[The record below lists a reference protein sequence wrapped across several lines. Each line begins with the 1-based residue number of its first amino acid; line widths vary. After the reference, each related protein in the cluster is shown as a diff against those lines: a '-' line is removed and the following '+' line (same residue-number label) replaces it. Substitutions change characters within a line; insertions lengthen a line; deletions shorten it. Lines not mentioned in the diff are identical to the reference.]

1 MQRRTF
7 INHLGVAFGT
17 TMLCSPAIA
26 KPGYPE
32 KPIRI
37 IIPTSPGGATDAVA
51 RLFAEQV
58 GQKLNS
64 PIVIENVPG
73 AATLMGVRQAAAAK
87 PDGYTL
93 SIMAN
98 SFTAIPHVDKNA
110 RYKTSDFK
118 GVSYLARSKMFL
130 VVSAQSPYRTLNDLV
145 EAARKSPAKLS
156 YATVGV
162 GTSSHVPIEML
173 SQEAKIELTQ
183 IPYKGITNAI
193 PDVIAGRVDMM
204 MGTGASTNAL
214 IKNGKLRALAVADT
228 QRLPFLADVPTF
240 AELGFP
246 NVKYELYLGLMAPAR
261 TPDAILQTLSQAFE
275 SVKADQAVAKR
286 LALLD
291 QELPNMSTPEQ
302 FNQFLLQDEQRMRQL
317 LSKS

>member
-1 MQRRTF
+1 MQRRAF
-7 INHLGVAFGT
+7 INRMTVALGG
-17 TMLCSPAIA
+17 TMLGSSALA
-26 KPGYPE
+26 KTGYPE

-37 IIPTSPGGATDAVA
+37 IVPTSPGGATDAVA

-58 GQKLNS
+58 GKKLGNA
-64 PIVIENVPG
+64 IVVENIPG
-73 AATLMGVRQAAAAK
+73 AATLLGVRQAASAK

-130 VVSAQSPYRTLNDLV
+130 VVPAQSPYRTLKDLID
-145 EAARKSPAKLS
+145 AASNAPGKLS

-162 GTSSHVPIEML
+162 GTSSHVPLEML
-173 SQEAKIELTQ
+173 SQEAKIELMP

-193 PDVIAGRVDMM
+193 PDVIAGRIDMM
-204 MGTGASTNAL
+204 MGTGASTSAL
-214 IKNGKLRALAVADT
+214 IESGKLRALAVAND
-228 QRLPFLADVPTF
+228 QRLSFLPNVPTF
-240 AELGFP
+240 AELGFKD
-246 NVKYELYLGLMAPAR
+246 VMYELYLGLMAPAR
-261 TPDAILQTLSQAFE
+261 TPEPILQALSQAFE
-275 SVKADQAVAKR
+275 SVKADRALTER

-291 QELPNMSTPEQ
+291 QELPDMHSSEQ
-302 FNQFLLQDEQRMRQL
+302 FNKFLQQDEQRMRTL
-317 LSKS
+317 LSK

>member
-7 INHLGVAFGT
+7 MRQV
-17 TMLCSPAIA
+17 AIA
-26 KPGYPE
+26 AGTSVLYGTAFAKTGYPE

-37 IIPTSPGGATDAVA
+37 IVPTSPGGATDAVA

-58 GQKLNS
+58 GQKLNK
-64 PIVIENVPG
+64 PIVVENVPG
-73 AATLMGVRQAAAAK
+73 AATLLGVRQAAAAK

-130 VVSAQSPYRTLNDLV
+130 VVSAESPYRTLKDV
-145 EAARKSPAKLS
+145 IEAARKSPSKLT

-183 IPYKGITNAI
+183 IPYKGITTAI

-204 MGTGASTNAL
+204 MGTGASTSTL
-214 IKNGKLRALAVADT
+214 VKNGKLRALAVADT
-228 QRLPFLADVPTF
+228 ERLPHLPDVPTF
-240 AELGFP
+240 AELGFH
-246 NVKYELYLGLMAPAR
+246 NVQYELYLGLMAPAH
-261 TPDAILQTLSQAFE
+261 TPAAILQTLSQAFE
-275 SVKADQAVAKR
+275 SVKSSPAVIER

-291 QELPNMSTPEQ
+291 QELPTMASPEK
-302 FNQFLLQDEQRMRQL
+302 FAQFLLQDEQRMRTL
-317 LSKS
+317 LSK

>member
-7 INHLGVAFGT
+7 MHQIAASAGG
-17 TMLCSPAIA
+17 MLLSQTALASAQYPA
-26 KPGYPE
+26 

-37 IIPTSPGGATDAVA
+37 IVPTSPGGATDAVA

-58 GQKLNS
+58 SKKLNGA
-64 PIVIENVPG
+64 IVVENVPG
-73 AATLMGVRQAAAAK
+73 AATLLGVRQAASAK

-110 RYKTSDFK
+110 RYQTSDFK

-130 VVSAQSPYRTLNDLV
+130 VVSAKSPYRTLNDLI
-145 EAARKSPAKLS
+145 EAARQSPQTLT

-173 SQEAKIELTQ
+173 SQEAKIEFSA

-193 PDVIAGRVDMM
+193 PDVIAARIDMM
-204 MGTGASTNAL
+204 MGTGASTQAL
-214 IKNGKLRALAVADT
+214 IDSGKLRALAVVNDE
-228 QRLPFLADVPTF
+228 RLSLLPNVPTF
-240 AELGFP
+240 KELGFAT
-246 NVKYELYLGLMAPAR
+246 VQYELYVGLMAPVQ
-261 TPDAILQTLSQAFE
+261 TPAPILQLLSDAFE
-275 SVKADQAVAKR
+275 SVKTDRKVAER

-291 QELPNMSTPEQ
+291 QELPGTNTPEQ
-302 FNQFLLQDEQRMRQL
+302 FNQFLQQDEQRMRSL
-317 LSKS
+317 LVK

>member
-7 INHLGVAFGT
+7 IAQLAATAGASMTYGSAFGKT
-17 TMLCSPAIA
+17 
-26 KPGYPE
+26 GYPE

-37 IIPTSPGGATDAVA
+37 IVPTSPGGATDAVA

-58 GQKLNS
+58 GQKFNQ
-64 PIVIENVPG
+64 PIVVDNIPG
-73 AATLMGVRQAAAAK
+73 AATLLAVRQAAAAK

-98 SFTAIPHVDKNA
+98 SFTAIPYVDKNA

-130 VVSAQSPYRTLNDLV
+130 VVPAQSPYKTLQELV
-145 EAARKSPAKLS
+145 TAARKSPGALS

-173 SQEAKIELTQ
+173 SQEAQIALSQ
-183 IPYKGITNAI
+183 IPYKGITTAI
-193 PDVIAGRVDMM
+193 PDLVAGRIDMM
-204 MGTGASTNAL
+204 MGTTASTHAL
-214 IKNGKLRALAVADT
+214 IKSGKLRALAVANAH
-228 QRLPFLADVPTF
+228 RLPNLPEVPTF
-240 AELGFP
+240 AELGFSK
-246 NVKYELYLGLMAPAR
+246 VQYELYLGLMAPAQVPE
-261 TPDAILQTLSQAFE
+261 TILLTLSEAFE
-275 SVKADQAVAKR
+275 SVKSNPAVLQR

-291 QELPNMSTPEQ
+291 QELPSMATPAKFE
-302 FNQFLLQDEQRMRQL
+302 QFLLQDELRMRKL
-317 LSKS
+317 LAK

>member
-7 INHLGVAFGT
+7 MGQMAVAASTSMIGGMAF
-17 TMLCSPAIA
+17 A
-26 KPGYPE
+26 KAGYPE

-37 IIPTSPGGATDAVA
+37 IVPTSPGGATDAVA

-58 GQKLNS
+58 GQKLNK
-64 PIVIENVPG
+64 PIVVENVPG
-73 AATLMGVRQAAAAK
+73 ATTLLGVRQAAAAK

-118 GVSYLARSKMFL
+118 GISYLARSKMFL
-130 VVSAQSPYRTLNDLV
+130 VVSAHSPYRTLKDV
-145 EAARKSPAKLS
+145 IEAARKSPSKLA

-162 GTSSHVPIEML
+162 GTSSHVPIEMF

-183 IPYKGITNAI
+183 IPYKGITIAI

-204 MGTGASTNAL
+204 MGTGASTSTL
-214 IKNGKLRALAVADT
+214 VKNGKLRALAVADA
-228 QRLPFLADVPTF
+228 QRLPHLPDVPTF
-240 AELGFP
+240 VELGFH
-246 NVKYELYLGLMAPAR
+246 NVQYELYLGLMAPAH
-261 TPDAILQTLSQAFE
+261 TPEAILQTLSQAFE
-275 SVKADQAVAKR
+275 SVKSNPAVIER

-291 QELPNMSTPEQ
+291 QELPTMASPEKFEQ
-302 FNQFLLQDEQRMRQL
+302 FLQQDEQRMRTL
-317 LSKS
+317 LSK

>member
-1 MQRRTF
+1 MKRRDFVHQLAAATGGLLLA
-7 INHLGVAFGT
+7 NHALA
-17 TMLCSPAIA
+17 SAAYPA
-26 KPGYPE
+26 

-37 IIPTSPGGATDAVA
+37 IVPTTPGGATDAVA

-58 GQKLNS
+58 SKKLNGS
-64 PIVIENVPG
+64 VVVENIPG
-73 AATLMGVRQAAAAK
+73 AATLLGVRQAANAK

-130 VVSAQSPYRTLNDLV
+130 VVSAQSPYRTLNELV
-145 EAARKSPAKLS
+145 EAARQSPKTLT

-173 SQEAKIELTQ
+173 SQEAKVEFSQ

-193 PDVIAGRVDMM
+193 PDVIAGRIDMM
-204 MGTGASTNAL
+204 MGTGASTQAL
-214 IKNGKLRALAVADT
+214 IDSGKLRALAVVNEE
-228 QRLPFLADVPTF
+228 RLPLLPNVPTF
-240 AELGFP
+240 AELGFTK
-246 NVKYELYLGLMAPAR
+246 VQYELYVGLMAPAQ
-261 TPDAILQTLSQAFE
+261 TPAPILQALSQAFE
-275 SVKADQAVAKR
+275 SVKADRAVAER

-291 QELPNMSTPEQ
+291 QEVPNTNTSEE
-302 FNQFLLQDEQRMRQL
+302 FSKFLEQDEQRMRTL
-317 LSKS
+317 LVR